1 MTNKVKNVEEN
12 IKKLNSYP
20 KENLSYNEINL
31 NNNMKLTLAQKLKEF
46 TQEFRLNENNYLNS
60 YKIFGGEK
68 KKDEEILDED
78 DSNNNFFQINEGN
91 EILKK
96 RDKEINILLES
107 IIDLSS
113 LFKDMQNLIQEQGTI
128 LDRIDYNIDQA
139 FDNTKKA
146 YSHLKKANE
155 HMKNNCFFKS
165 IILLMIIIFIESV
178 LIMFKYL

>member
-1 MTNKVKNVEEN
+1 
-12 IKKLNSYP
+12 
-20 KENLSYNEINL
+20 
-31 NNNMKLTLAQKLKEF
+31 
-46 TQEFRLNENNYLNS
+46 
-60 YKIFGGEK
+60 
-68 KKDEEILDED
+68 
-78 DSNNNFFQINEGN
+78 
-91 EILKK
+91 
-96 RDKEINILLES
+96 
-107 IIDLSS
+107 
-113 LFKDMQNLIQEQGTI
+113 MQNLIQEQGTI